1 VNREPRPSTPANRR
15 RISPA
20 LGRLLGTLLITLA
33 WSTAQAAPPS
43 WYAVELIVFANLDA
57 SSAGDERWPV
67 DPGTPTL
74 EGAVELLD
82 ASGPDAVQPG
92 LRLAFQRLTGKALQL
107 NSEWARLRRSATYR
121 PLLHIAWRQP
131 GLARAEARA
140 VHLRRRAGAPTG
152 DPQTVPVAPLAS
164 VSEAP
169 VLPVID
175 GTLRLYRARYLHLE
189 VDLRYQPRVPPPGL
203 DQEASVFR
211 LTESRRVRSRKLYY
225 FDNPL
230 FGVLAL
236 VTPEPEPTAAEPD
249 AEPAVAPLPAAG
261 GSAQTAPA
269 AP

>member
-1 VNREPRPSTPANRR
+1 VTPANRR
-15 RISPA
+15 RISRA
-20 LGRLLGTLLITLA
+20 LGRLLGALLITLA
-33 WSTAQAAPPS
+33 WSTVQAAPPS
-43 WYAVELIVFANLDA
+43 WYDVELIVFANLDT

-74 EGAVELLD
+74 DGAVELLD
-82 ASGPDAVQPG
+82 ASGPDTVQPG
-92 LRLAFQRLTGKALQL
+92 LRLTFQRLTGKALQL
-107 NSEWARLRRSATYR
+107 NSEWARLRRSAAYH

-140 VHLRRRAGAPTG
+140 VHLRTRAGAPTG
-152 DPQTVPVAPLAS
+152 GLQTSPVAPLAGG
-164 VSEAP
+164 SEAP
-169 VLPVID
+169 VQPVID

-203 DQEASVFR
+203 DQAATIFR

-236 VTPEPEPTAAEPD
+236 VTPEPEPSAAEP
-249 AEPAVAPLPAAG
+249 ATGQAAAPLPAATDP
-261 GSAQTAPA
+261 AHTAPA